1 MYIYLHINKYSYI
14 FIYLCFTCIS
24 VNSRE
29 FLRLIDFSGFFKSDV
44 LVLIFCNDFK
54 KEMWRICPTEV

>member
-1 MYIYLHINKYSYI
+1 MYIYLYINKYSYI

-29 FLRLIDFSGFFKSDV
+29 LLRLIDFFGFFKSDV

-54 KEMWRICPTEV
+54 KEM